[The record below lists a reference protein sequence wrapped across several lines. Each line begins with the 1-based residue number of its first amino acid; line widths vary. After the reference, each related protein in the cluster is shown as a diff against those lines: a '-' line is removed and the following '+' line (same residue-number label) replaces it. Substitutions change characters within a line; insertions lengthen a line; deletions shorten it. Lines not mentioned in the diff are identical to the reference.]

1 MIVTIVGA
9 GLAGAEAA
17 WQVARRGV
25 PVRLVEMRPAKMT
38 PAHRTDLFAELVCS
52 NSLRANGLENAAG
65 LLKEELRRLDSLI
78 MRVADR
84 TAVPSGGAQA
94 VERGA
99 FAAGVTA
106 ELRALPLVTVETREV
121 EELPADGPAIIATGP
136 LTSDRL
142 AEAIRAFTGEEQLHF
157 FDAAAPIVSADSI
170 DRGMVFAA
178 SRYGKG
184 EGVYLN
190 CPLDKAEYDRF
201 VEALV
206 SAERALPH
214 DFEAD
219 ERYFEGCMPIE
230 AMARRGH
237 DTLRYGPLRPVGLV
251 DPRTGRRPYAV
262 VQLRPENRDSTL
274 YNLVGF
280 QTSLKWGEQ
289 RRVFRMIPALAKAEF
304 ERYGVMHRNTYINS
318 PRVLVPTLQAR
329 RRPDLLFAGQ
339 LTGVEGYIESTAAGL
354 VAGINAARLARGEP
368 PVVFPRETAIGA
380 LCHYICEADPD
391 AFQPMNIA
399 FGLLPPL
406 DPPVRRKRERKLA
419 LARRALA
426 VLDRFVCETG
436 VVTAAILQHER

>member
-1 MIVTIVGA
+1 MTVTIVGA

-25 PVRLVEMRPAKMT
+25 PVRLIEMRPAKMT
-38 PAHRTDLFAELVCS
+38 PAHRTGLFAELVCS

-94 VERGA
+94 VERGE

-106 ELRALPLVTVETREV
+106 ALRALPLVTVEMREV
-121 EELPADGPAIIATGP
+121 QELPADGPAIIASGP

-142 AEAIRAFTGEEQLHF
+142 AEAIRAFTGEKQLDF

-170 DRGMVFAA
+170 DRGKVFAA
-178 SRYGKG
+178 SRYDKG
-184 EGVYLN
+184 EAVYLN
-190 CPLDKAEYDRF
+190 CPLDKDEYDRF
-201 VEALV
+201 VAALI

-214 DFEAD
+214 EFEAE

-230 AMARRGH
+230 AMARRGP
-237 DTLRYGPLRPVGLV
+237 DTLRYGPLRPVGLI

-262 VQLRPENRDSTL
+262 VQLRPENRDCTL

-289 RRVFRMIPALAKAEF
+289 RRVFRMIPALANAEF

-318 PRVLVPTLQAR
+318 PRVLMPTLQAR

-354 VAGINAARLARGEP
+354 VAGINAARLARGEA

-399 FGLLPPL
+399 FGLFPPL
-406 DPPVRRKRERKLA
+406 DAPVRRKRDKKLA
-419 LARRALA
+419 LAERALA
-426 VLDRFVCETG
+426 LLDRFACESG
-436 VVTAAILQHER
+436 VAAASKTQSER